1 MAEAT
6 QSRTHRAIF
15 DKTSIALAIA
25 AAAWFI
31 FAANHYT
38 VFDDEGFS
46 TRLYAMPMTEML
58 GAQWDGA
65 DPDPPIYYI
74 LQNLSVSAF
83 GVSPIALRTLSI
95 LCAVASLFTI
105 RAAAA
110 AWFGSRAGFAA
121 MLIAA
126 FHPAHLFFGF
136 AARWYALFLLLSTA
150 LLWLT
155 GRVYRRG
162 AINRRDAL
170 AWGALAAAS
179 ALTNYFGL
187 VITGLLGLVL
197 FARLVRTASART
209 PLAIAAA
216 TSLAV
221 FAIWLKPFVQH
232 LTTFRDSSPGG
243 SVLATLA
250 RMLVALT
257 TGNLASIGAYWVWI
271 PMSLAGFFG
280 VAILIR
286 SWRTLAPVAVVLFG
300 CILVGTL
307 TRTIL
312 DKYILTFSGIACVLL
327 AGLFTDSNVSEQLPS
342 KSRLRLLA
350 PIFLA
355 IAWFGCGVNL
365 VTEQHW
371 SSLRWLDPIDA
382 TIEHAVKRGAS
393 DDMLVVTTHPSAR
406 YYAALRVAD
415 DKPRQRFARVSATEW
430 LNAFQSQEQVGET
443 IRLAQTPTAIL
454 ERLRRGESIPT
465 LFTLETSGFESL
477 PDWELLHATLHRDY
491 EKVETWNFL
500 SDPDA
505 ALKDKLDPTIH
516 HAPWRITLQ
525 KWSKPIHN

>member
-6 QSRTHRAIF
+6 QLSTDRTIV
-15 DKTSIALAIA
+15 DKTSIAIAIA
-25 AAAWFI
+25 VAGWFI

-38 VFDDEGFS
+38 VFDDEAFS
-46 TRLYAMPMTEML
+46 TRLYAMPMAQML

-74 LQNLSVSAF
+74 LQNLCVSTF
-83 GVSPIALRTLSI
+83 GVSPIALRALSI

-126 FHPAHLFFGF
+126 CHPAHLFFGF

-155 GRVYRRG
+155 GRVYRHGEIDSRV
-162 AINRRDAL
+162 AL
-170 AWGALAAAS
+170 GWGALAAAC

-187 VITGLLGLVL
+187 VIAGLLGLVL
-197 FARLVRTASART
+197 IAKFIRLTSARM
-209 PLAIAAA
+209 PLIVAAA
-216 TSLAV
+216 TSIAL
-221 FAIWLKPFVQH
+221 FAIWLKPFAQH

-243 SVLATLA
+243 SVLATFA

-271 PMSLAGFFG
+271 PMALAGVFG
-280 VAILIR
+280 LAALVR
-286 SWRTLAPVAVVLFG
+286 SWRTLVPVAVVLLG

-327 AGLFTDSNVSEQLPS
+327 AGLFTDSNVSEQQPS
-342 KSRLRLLA
+342 KSRLRSLA

-355 IAWFGCGVNL
+355 LAWFGCGVNL

-371 SSLRWLDPIDA
+371 SSLRWIDPIES
-382 TIEHAVKRGAS
+382 TIEHAVKRGAG
-393 DDMLVVTTHPSAR
+393 DDTPIVTTHPSAR

-415 DKPRQRFARVSATEW
+415 DKPRQRFARVRATDW
-430 LNAFQSQEQVGET
+430 LNAFRSQEQAVAS
-443 IRLAQTPTAIL
+443 RLAQTPTAII
-454 ERLRRGESIPT
+454 ERLHRGESVPT

-477 PDWELLHATLHRDY
+477 PDWESLHAALHGEY
-491 EKVETWNFL
+491 ALVETWNFL
-500 SDPDA
+500 PDPDA

-516 HAPWRITLQ
+516 HAPWRVTLE
-525 KWSKPIHN
+525 KWSKRVHD